1 MDNKTRSTIHL
12 CAEDGEYLPNVTL
25 MKGAPD
31 DLLALICTAIHLYMK
46 GSGEHWK
53 DVAYKLI
60 RDVLYE
66 EKHGKPRNPRNDRL
80 LGGLL
85 FAAGC
90 FALFGMICFVGLVC
104 NSLVSL
110 VA

>member
-12 CAEDGEYLPNVTL
+12 CAEGGEYLSGLTT

-31 DLLALICTAIHLYMK
+31 DMLALICTAIHIYMQGAGK
-46 GSGEHWK
+46 PWK

-66 EKHGKPRNPRNDRL
+66 EKHGKPRNPNNDRL

-85 FAAGC
+85 FVAGC
-90 FALFGMICFVGLVC
+90 FALLGLICFVGLVC
-104 NSLVSL
+104 NSLV
-110 VA
+110 V